1 MDYQYGYYGRPPVNN
16 LTRVTGMDGAR
27 LYQMP
32 PNSTVA
38 LFDGNEDL
46 FYVKSTDGAG
56 FPTIRTFR
64 FEEVQPQPVPQPD
77 YVTRDELNALSDKID
92 KLMEALNG

>member
-1 MDYQYGYYGRPPVNN
+1 MSYYGYQGYQQPVNT
-16 LTRVTGMDGAR
+16 LTRVTGMEGAR

-38 LFDGNEDL
+38 LFDGNDDL

-64 FEEVQPQPVPQPD
+64 FEEVAQPQAQPQ
-77 YVTRDELNALSDKID
+77 YVTHDEFVALADKID
-92 KLMEALNG
+92 RLLGELDGK